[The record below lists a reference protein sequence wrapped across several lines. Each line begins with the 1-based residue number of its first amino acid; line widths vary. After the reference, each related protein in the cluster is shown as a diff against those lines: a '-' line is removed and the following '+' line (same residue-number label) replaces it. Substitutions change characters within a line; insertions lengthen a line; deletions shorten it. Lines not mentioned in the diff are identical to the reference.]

1 MAIATA
7 MVLMVGVGFLLGMV
21 GAMVVIEPL
30 PRTTEGRL

>member
-30 PRTTEGRL
+30 PRTTVGRL